1 MNEQTPAPPLK
12 LVQGSIGHDGHTRHS
27 HAGAQPGRAGE
38 ANDNCAATSLAT
50 EGFNLRGNVP
60 GSGGGQVP
68 PRAIRQRAPGGNSG
82 VGGGVGGSSRLV
94 RLFDGVPA
102 YPYDLNDLRVLA
114 IAHEDPRLQ
123 VTSASELPAGYT
135 YFGQLVDHDILD
147 LAMHLPRTFGPISLQ
162 GLALMRNPALD
173 LDSLYGPN
181 DQANGAID
189 PATGAF
195 TGTVANGLLCDH
207 VRDHERDP
215 ERFEARIVEHRN
227 DENFIVSQLTLLFM
241 NLHNRILALHGG
253 GPGAFAATKDEVIRL
268 YHAVIWNDYAKRILD
283 EEVYAFLSRKPNPVR
298 LLPETTG
305 ACLPVEFAAAGFR
318 FGHCLIRAGYRVRT
332 GERHPL
338 GAMLQHRSP
347 NGRHV
352 FAQPIE
358 WHTLFDVPDAQGRRF
373 WERASPFST
382 YILPAMRSLP
392 GASHI
397 VHIAEIDL
405 CRGVQFG
412 LPSAQAVLEWLKQD
426 HPGYLKAINFRIPG
440 IRTIRRHPFSKVLHH
455 LGLRDHIPLWTYI
468 LMEPSWRRTH
478 RHTRLGKLGSV
489 IVGETLRA
497 LLDASGRRAVGGD
510 ERRRLVSG
518 LSLDTVGMADLI
530 RFVHGSN

>member
-1 MNEQTPAPPLK
+1 VNDQTPAPPLK
-12 LVQGSIGHDGHTRHS
+12 LVQGGIGHDTHARRP
-27 HAGAQPGRAGE
+27 HAGVQPARAGE
-38 ANDNCAATSLAT
+38 AHDNSAATSLAT
-50 EGFNLRGNVP
+50 KGFDLRGNVP
-60 GSGGGQVP
+60 GAGGGQAP
-68 PRAIRQRAPGGNSG
+68 PRGIMQRAAGGNGGG
-82 VGGGVGGSSRLV
+82 VGGGVGGSPRIV

-102 YPYDLNDLRVLA
+102 YPYDLNDLRILA
-114 IAHEDPRLQ
+114 IAHADPRLQ

-147 LAMHLPRTFGPISLQ
+147 LAVHLPRTFGPISLQ
-162 GLALMRNPALD
+162 GIALMRDPALD

-181 DQANGAID
+181 NQANGAID

-195 TGTVANGLLCDH
+195 MGTERDGLLCDH
-207 VRDHERDP
+207 VRDSAS
-215 ERFEARIVEHRN
+215 FEARIVDRRN

-241 NLHNRILALHGG
+241 NLHNRILWLRGG
-253 GPGAFAATKDEVIRL
+253 GPAQFAATKDDVMRL

-283 EEVYAFLSRKPNPVR
+283 EEVYAFLSRKPNRVR
-298 LLPETTG
+298 LLPETMD

-332 GERHPL
+332 TGERHPL
-338 GAMLQHRSP
+338 GALLQHRSP

-352 FAQPIE
+352 FAHPIE

-392 GASHI
+392 GASHV
-397 VHIAEIDL
+397 VHLAEIDL

-412 LPSAQAVLEWLKQD
+412 LPSAQGVLDWLARD

-440 IRTIRRHPFSKVLHH
+440 IRTVRRHPLSKVLHH
-455 LGLRDHIPLWTYI
+455 LGLRDRIPLWTYI
-468 LMEPSWRRTH
+468 LMEPSWRRTN

-497 LLDASGRRAVGGD
+497 LLDASAGRARGPDTDRPVAPLAL
-510 ERRRLVSG
+510 E
-518 LSLDTVGMADLI
+518 TVGMSELI